1 MQFTDLVVQEKLLE
15 TRITIECVGADTS
28 LVTTSAV
35 FHVYDAPT
43 STSTTIDTGLRTEV
57 LTEFSYAGKLE
68 SVIPL
73 INAFHTSMGS
83 ITCDQCPRGT
93 D

>member
-43 STSTTIDTGLRTEV
+43 TSTTIDTGLRTEV